1 MAAAKYLTR
10 SAGRTTLA
18 SATVTSAG
26 AADDGKIPALDSTG
40 RLSSTMMPTGIGA
53 DTASIVTS
61 ENLAAGDLVNVYNN
75 GGTPTARKADAS
87 VTGKEA
93 VGFVLAGST
102 SPAAALVYFEGQV
115 TGLTGMT
122 PGARQYL
129 SGTTPGQR
137 TETPVTSPTNS
148 VDQFVGTALS
158 ATVLSFEPDDAIV
171 NP

>member
-1 MAAAKYLTR
+1 MAAASYLAR
-10 SAGRTTLA
+10 LSGRITKVTA
-18 SATVTSAG
+18 SITSAG
-26 AADDGKIPALDSTG
+26 VADDGKIVALDSTG
-40 RLSSTMMPTGIGA
+40 RISSTMMPVGVGA

-61 ENLAAGDLVNVYNN
+61 ESLAAGDLVNVYNN
-75 GGTPTARKADAS
+75 AGTPTARKADAS

-93 VGFVLAGST
+93 VGFVLAGVT

-115 TGLTGMT
+115 TGLTSMT

-129 SGTTPGQR
+129 SGATPGAR
-137 TETPVTSPTNS
+137 TETPVTSPTAS
-148 VDQFVGTALS
+148 VDQYVGTALS